1 MLWQWRQDSQGSS
14 KSNLTGQTLAL
25 EINMANS
32 EMGTD
37 WNNGGM
43 NEKASKATDAIGDA
57 ASQVKEK
64 AAQLGRTAVR
74 KVDETRGST
83 AEALQSTANSLR
95 SGAQSSGEAISN
107 AANRT
112 AEKLES
118 TAKYVREHDFRGMMQ
133 DVEEVVRRNPSQSL
147 VAAIA
152 MGFLMGSAL
161 RRS

>member
-1 MLWQWRQDSQGSS
+1 M
-14 KSNLTGQTLAL
+14 T
-25 EINMANS
+25 NS

-37 WNNGGM
+37 WNKTGA
-43 NEKASKATDAIGDA
+43 NETASRVTDAIGDA
-57 ASQVKEK
+57 TSQMKDK
-64 AAQLGRTAVR
+64 AAQLGRSAAQ

-118 TAKYVREHDFRGMMQ
+118 TAKYVREHDFRSMMQ
-133 DVEEVVRRNPSQSL
+133 DVEEVVRRNPAQSL
-147 VAAIA
+147 CAAIA
-152 MGFLMGSAL
+152 VGFLMGSAL